1 MQDGHPPLG
10 WNDTAA
16 YLVLPVLL
24 VVSQFVSMELMK
36 PPQVNICVFI
46 DIGFSIFIF
55 VLCSFCYETNIWLQE
70 VGDSNMGPSDAR
82 LSLLSGL

>member
-10 WNDTAA
+10 WSDTAA

-36 PPQVNICVFI
+36 PPQVKNFVDIVFSV
-46 DIGFSIFIF
+46 FPY
-55 VLCSFCYETNIWLQE
+55 VLFLTMKQI
-70 VGDSNMGPSDAR
+70 
-82 LSLLSGL
+82 SGCRELGTQI